1 MKAIKIILA
10 TVVIAVLCFFSWEIC
25 NYVRPNSGDK
35 KRFDQNSY
43 QQTIN
48 DSLISLGNKPTD
60 NFCSEFYQELGS
72 QIELYSSQQLFNTNV
87 NSNNEIAEDL
97 RRNLYSVYAEKFV
110 KQAMRVFAKSS
121 WSSSELNFIKGELET
136 LKTSAYLDPSGSA
149 ASAQFHT
156 INEILAKYYK
166 IVNFNNYWMNY
177 KCLNYGFNT
186 EFPDLSSP
194 IKQSKAYLNSNMGNS
209 YVNNC
214 TKLKNTLV
222 RIPKTLYN
230 KHVKYLKIK
239 IEKNAG
245 RFTEFESQPQY
256 VTDIYEPLQAQV
268 NSLDGN
274 VYGIGWEIEDKDKA
288 NLINDVL
295 DGFTTELS
303 EYFTTL
309 QEKSKPNQP

>member
-10 TVVIAVLCFFSWEIC
+10 IVVIALLCFFSCEMC
-25 NYVRPNSGDK
+25 KNRPIPSGDTA
-35 KRFDQNSY
+35 FTPNLF
-43 QQTIN
+43 QQTIK
-48 DSLISLGNKPTD
+48 DSLISLGNNPTD

-156 INEILAKYYK
+156 INEILAKYYQ
-166 IVNFNNYWMNY
+166 IVNFNNHWMNY
-177 KCLNYGFNT
+177 KCNNYDLSAG
-186 EFPDLSSP
+186 FPDLSSP
-194 IKQSKAYLNSNMGNS
+194 IKQSKAYLNTNMGNS